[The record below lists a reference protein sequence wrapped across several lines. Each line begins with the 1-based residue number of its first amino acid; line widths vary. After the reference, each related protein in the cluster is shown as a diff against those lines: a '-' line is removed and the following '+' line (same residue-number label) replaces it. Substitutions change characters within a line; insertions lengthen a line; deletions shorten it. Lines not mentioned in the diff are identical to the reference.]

1 MSKSSRNLRPILSEC
16 FLDAFLHSS
25 HNLGGE
31 DFGKPL
37 ARTEGGS
44 DDISAVLESPDESQ
58 SDDVFGCAIRAP
70 KDLVSSQ
77 RSVGCHTRQPFIRT
91 GRDAGYVRSYDRCQP
106 SQPLQGRYSYG
117 LFMELSVSA
126 HLP

>member
-1 MSKSSRNLRPILSEC
+1 MSKPSKNLRPIISGC
-16 FLDAFLHSS
+16 FLGAFLHSS

-31 DFGKPL
+31 DFGKSL
-37 ARTEGGS
+37 ARTERGS

-77 RSVGCHTRQPFIRT
+77 GSVGCHTGQLFIRT

-106 SQPLQGRYSYG
+106 SQPLQGRGLYG
-117 LFMELSVSA
+117 IFVELSSSA